1 MSLIIYLDKKSFS
14 FGGKIMT
21 KYNPF
26 DNFVAVMDK
35 AAGVMGI
42 SEEDYLTFKYPE
54 RELKVALPVRMDDG
68 SLKVFE
74 GFRIQHSTLR
84 GPAKGGVRY
93 HQNVNV
99 DEVRALSAWMTFKCA
114 VAAIPYGGGK
124 GGIVCR
130 PREMSKGE
138 LERLTRT
145 YIDKISAIISPY
157 TDIPAPDVGTNAQTM
172 DWMVD
177 EYSKLKGE
185 SVYGIVTGKSI
196 EIGGSKGRN
205 EATGRGVCF
214 VTLEMMKKYNM
225 KPEDCKIV
233 IQGMGNVGSI
243 SAKLL
248 AEEGAKIVAVSDVSG
263 AIYNE
268 NGLDIAGIYKYLDS
282 GKNLLDGYTGDCKR
296 ITNAELLELPCDILI
311 PAALENQIT
320 AENADRIK
328 AKIVIEAANGP
339 TSVEADE
346 ILNKKGVKV
355 IPDILSNS
363 GGVIVSYFEWVQNL
377 QNFYWEEDDV
387 NAKLKRQIVG
397 AFNDVFDARE
407 KYDCTFRVAAY
418 IVALNRLVTAKKLR
432 G

>member
-1 MSLIIYLDKKSFS
+1 
-14 FGGKIMT
+14 MT

-145 YIDKISAIISPY
+145 YIDKISAIISPN

-248 AEEGAKIVAVSDVSG
+248 AEEGAKIIAVSDVSC

-282 GKNLLDGYTGDCKR
+282 GKNLLDGYTDDCKR

-355 IPDILSNS
+355 LPDILSNS

>member
-1 MSLIIYLDKKSFS
+1 
-14 FGGKIMT
+14 MT

-54 RELKVALPVRMDDG
+54 RELKVAFPVRMDDG

-145 YIDKISAIISPY
+145 YIDKISAIISPN

-248 AEEGAKIVAVSDVSG
+248 AEEGAKIIAVSDVSC

-268 NGLDIAGIYKYLDS
+268 NGLDISGIYKYLDS

-355 IPDILSNS
+355 LPDILSNS

>member
-1 MSLIIYLDKKSFS
+1 MAEASKLINLDPNIE
-14 FGGKIMT
+14 KI
-21 KYNPF
+21 
-26 DNFVAVMDK
+26 
-35 AAGVMGI
+35 I
-42 SEEDYLTFKYPE
+42 SNPE
-54 RELKVALPVRMDDG
+54 RTVEVSIPVKMDDG
-68 SLKVFE
+68 HVEVFT
-74 GFRIQHSTLR
+74 GYRSCNSTVL
-84 GPAKGGVRY
+84 GPGKGGVRF
-93 HQNVNV
+93 HQNVSM
-99 DEVRALSAWMTFKCA
+99 DEVKTLGFWMTTKCA
-114 VAAIPYGGGK
+114 IAGLPYGGGK

-145 YIDKISAIISPY
+145 YIDKISAIISPN

-248 AEEGAKIVAVSDVSG
+248 AEEGAKIIAVSDVSC

-355 IPDILSNS
+355 LPDILSNS

>member
-1 MSLIIYLDKKSFS
+1 
-14 FGGKIMT
+14 MT

-42 SEEDYLTFKYPE
+42 NEEDYLTFKYPE

-145 YIDKISAIISPY
+145 YIDKISAIISPN

-248 AEEGAKIVAVSDVSG
+248 DEEGAKIIAVSDVSC

-355 IPDILSNS
+355 LPDILSNS

>member
-1 MSLIIYLDKKSFS
+1 
-14 FGGKIMT
+14 MT

-145 YIDKISAIISPY
+145 YIDKISAIISPNI
-157 TDIPAPDVGTNAQTM
+157 DIPAPDVGTNAQTM

-248 AEEGAKIVAVSDVSG
+248 AEEGAKIIAVSDVSC

-355 IPDILSNS
+355 LPDILSNS

>member
-1 MSLIIYLDKKSFS
+1 
-14 FGGKIMT
+14 MT

-248 AEEGAKIVAVSDVSG
+248 AQEGAKIIAVSDVSC

-355 IPDILSNS
+355 LPDILSNS

>member
-1 MSLIIYLDKKSFS
+1 MA
-14 FGGKIMT
+14 

-145 YIDKISAIISPY
+145 YIDKISAIISPN

-248 AEEGAKIVAVSDVSG
+248 DEEGAKIIAVSDVSC

-268 NGLDIAGIYKYLDS
+268 NGLDISGIYKYLDS

-355 IPDILSNS
+355 LPDILSNS

-407 KYDCTFRVAAY
+407 KYNCTFRVAAY

>member
-1 MSLIIYLDKKSFS
+1 MA
-14 FGGKIMT
+14 

-130 PREMSKGE
+130 PREMSKSE

-145 YIDKISAIISPY
+145 YIDKISAIISPN

-225 KPEDCKIV
+225 KPEDCRIV

-248 AEEGAKIVAVSDVSG
+248 AEEGAKIVAVSDVSC

-355 IPDILSNS
+355 LPDILSNS

>member
-1 MSLIIYLDKKSFS
+1 MA
-14 FGGKIMT
+14 

-145 YIDKISAIISPY
+145 YIDKISAIISPN

-248 AEEGAKIVAVSDVSG
+248 AQEGAKIIAVSDVSC

-355 IPDILSNS
+355 LPDILSNS

-387 NAKLKRQIVG
+387 KAKLKRQIVG

>member
-1 MSLIIYLDKKSFS
+1 MA
-14 FGGKIMT
+14 

-145 YIDKISAIISPY
+145 YIDKISAIISPN

-248 AEEGAKIVAVSDVSG
+248 EEEGAKIIAVSDVSC

-355 IPDILSNS
+355 LPDILSNS

-418 IVALNRLVTAKKLR
+418 FVALNRLVTAKKLR

>member
-1 MSLIIYLDKKSFS
+1 MA
-14 FGGKIMT
+14 

-145 YIDKISAIISPY
+145 YIDKISAIISPN

-225 KPEDCKIV
+225 QPEDCKIV

-248 AEEGAKIVAVSDVSG
+248 AEEGTKIIAVSDVSC

-268 NGLDIAGIYKYLDS
+268 NGLDIAGIYKHLDS

-355 IPDILSNS
+355 LPDILSNS

>member
-1 MSLIIYLDKKSFS
+1 MLDKKSFS

-145 YIDKISAIISPY
+145 YIDKISAIISPN

-248 AEEGAKIVAVSDVSG
+248 EEEGAKIIAVSDVSC

-268 NGLDIAGIYKYLDS
+268 NGLDISGIYKYLDS

-355 IPDILSNS
+355 LPDILSNS

>member
-1 MSLIIYLDKKSFS
+1 
-14 FGGKIMT
+14 MT

-130 PREMSKGE
+130 PREMSKCE

-145 YIDKISAIISPY
+145 YIDKISAIISPN

-248 AEEGAKIVAVSDVSG
+248 DEEGAKIIAVSDVSC

-355 IPDILSNS
+355 LPDILSNS

>member
-1 MSLIIYLDKKSFS
+1 
-14 FGGKIMT
+14 MT

-145 YIDKISAIISPY
+145 YIDKISAIISPN

-225 KPEDCKIV
+225 KPENCKIV

-248 AEEGAKIVAVSDVSG
+248 AEEGAKIIAVSDVSC

-355 IPDILSNS
+355 LPDILSNS

>member
-1 MSLIIYLDKKSFS
+1 
-14 FGGKIMT
+14 MT

-145 YIDKISAIISPY
+145 YIDKISAIISPNI
-157 TDIPAPDVGTNAQTM
+157 DIPAPDVGTNAQTM

-248 AEEGAKIVAVSDVSG
+248 AQEGAKIIAVSDVSC

-355 IPDILSNS
+355 LPDILSNS

>member
-1 MSLIIYLDKKSFS
+1 MA
-14 FGGKIMT
+14 

-35 AAGVMGI
+35 AAGVVGI

-145 YIDKISAIISPY
+145 YIDKISAIISPN

-248 AEEGAKIVAVSDVSG
+248 AEEGAKIVAVSDVSC

-296 ITNAELLELPCDILI
+296 ITNAELLEFPCDILI

-355 IPDILSNS
+355 LPDILSNS

-387 NAKLKRQIVG
+387 NVKLKRQIVG

>member
-1 MSLIIYLDKKSFS
+1 MLDKKSIS

-145 YIDKISAIISPY
+145 YIDKISAIISPN

-248 AEEGAKIVAVSDVSG
+248 AEEGAKIIAVSDVSC

-268 NGLDIAGIYKYLDS
+268 NGLDISGIYKYLDS

-355 IPDILSNS
+355 LPDILSNS

>member
-1 MSLIIYLDKKSFS
+1 
-14 FGGKIMT
+14 MT

-145 YIDKISAIISPY
+145 YIDKISAIISPN

-248 AEEGAKIVAVSDVSG
+248 AEEGAKIIAVSDVSC

-355 IPDILSNS
+355 LPDILSNS

-397 AFNDVFDARE
+397 AFSDVFDARE

>member
-1 MSLIIYLDKKSFS
+1 
-14 FGGKIMT
+14 MT

-145 YIDKISAIISPY
+145 YIDKISAIISPN

-225 KPEDCKIV
+225 RPEDCKIV

-248 AEEGAKIVAVSDVSG
+248 AEEGAKIIAVSDVSC

-355 IPDILSNS
+355 LPDILSNS

-387 NAKLKRQIVG
+387 NAKLKRQIVS

>member
-1 MSLIIYLDKKSFS
+1 
-14 FGGKIMT
+14 MT

-130 PREMSKGE
+130 PREMGKGE

-145 YIDKISAIISPY
+145 YIDKISAIISPN

-248 AEEGAKIVAVSDVSG
+248 AEEGAKIVAVSDVSC

-355 IPDILSNS
+355 LPDILSNS

>member
-1 MSLIIYLDKKSFS
+1 MA
-14 FGGKIMT
+14 

-145 YIDKISAIISPY
+145 YIDKISAIISPNI
-157 TDIPAPDVGTNAQTM
+157 DIPAPDVGTNAQTM

-248 AEEGAKIVAVSDVSG
+248 AQEGAKIIAVSDVSC

-355 IPDILSNS
+355 LPDILSNS

>member
-1 MSLIIYLDKKSFS
+1 
-14 FGGKIMT
+14 MT

-93 HQNVNV
+93 HQNVDV

-145 YIDKISAIISPY
+145 YIDKISAIISPN

-248 AEEGAKIVAVSDVSG
+248 AEEGAKIVAVSDVSC

-355 IPDILSNS
+355 LPDILSNS

>member
-1 MSLIIYLDKKSFS
+1 MA
-14 FGGKIMT
+14 

-145 YIDKISAIISPY
+145 YIDKISAIISPN

-225 KPEDCKIV
+225 KPEDCRIV

-248 AEEGAKIVAVSDVSG
+248 AEEGAKIIAVSDVSC

-355 IPDILSNS
+355 LPDILSNS

>member
-1 MSLIIYLDKKSFS
+1 
-14 FGGKIMT
+14 MT

-42 SEEDYLTFKYPE
+42 SKEDYLTFKYPE

-145 YIDKISAIISPY
+145 YIDKISAIISPN

-248 AEEGAKIVAVSDVSG
+248 AEEGAKIIAVSDVSC

-268 NGLDIAGIYKYLDS
+268 NGLDISGIYKYLDS

-355 IPDILSNS
+355 LPDILSNS

>member
-1 MSLIIYLDKKSFS
+1 
-14 FGGKIMT
+14 MT

-145 YIDKISAIISPY
+145 YIDKISAIISPN

-248 AEEGAKIVAVSDVSG
+248 AEEGAKIIAVSDVSC

-355 IPDILSNS
+355 LPDILSNS

-387 NAKLKRQIVG
+387 NAKLKRQIVS

-418 IVALNRLVTAKKLR
+418 IVALNRLVTANKLR

>member
-1 MSLIIYLDKKSFS
+1 
-14 FGGKIMT
+14 MT

-130 PREMSKGE
+130 PREMSKSE

-145 YIDKISAIISPY
+145 YIDKISAIISPN

-225 KPEDCKIV
+225 KPEDCRIV

-248 AEEGAKIVAVSDVSG
+248 AEEGAKIIAVSDVSC

-355 IPDILSNS
+355 LPDILSNS

>member
-1 MSLIIYLDKKSFS
+1 
-14 FGGKIMT
+14 MT

-145 YIDKISAIISPY
+145 YIDKISAIISPN

-248 AEEGAKIVAVSDVSG
+248 EEEGAKIIAVSDVSC

-282 GKNLLDGYTGDCKR
+282 GKNLLEGYTGDCKR

-355 IPDILSNS
+355 LPDILSNS

>member
-1 MSLIIYLDKKSFS
+1 MA
-14 FGGKIMT
+14 

-99 DEVRALSAWMTFKCA
+99 NEVRALSAWMTFKCA

-145 YIDKISAIISPY
+145 YIDKISAIISPN

-248 AEEGAKIVAVSDVSG
+248 AEEGAKIIAVSDVSC

-355 IPDILSNS
+355 LPDILSNS

-377 QNFYWEEDDV
+377 QNFYWEEDDI

>member
-1 MSLIIYLDKKSFS
+1 MA
-14 FGGKIMT
+14 

-68 SLKVFE
+68 SLRVFE

-145 YIDKISAIISPY
+145 YIDKISAIISPN

-248 AEEGAKIVAVSDVSG
+248 AEEGAKIIAVSDVSC

-355 IPDILSNS
+355 LPDILSNS

>member
-1 MSLIIYLDKKSFS
+1 
-14 FGGKIMT
+14 MT

-42 SEEDYLTFKYPE
+42 SEEDYLTFKHPE

-145 YIDKISAIISPY
+145 YIDKISAIISPN

-248 AEEGAKIVAVSDVSG
+248 EEEGAKIIAVSDVSC

-268 NGLDIAGIYKYLDS
+268 NGLDISGIYKYLDS

-355 IPDILSNS
+355 LPDILSNS

>member
-1 MSLIIYLDKKSFS
+1 
-14 FGGKIMT
+14 MT

-145 YIDKISAIISPY
+145 YIDKISAIISPN

-248 AEEGAKIVAVSDVSG
+248 AEEGAKIIAVSDVSC

-339 TSVEADE
+339 TSVEADD

-355 IPDILSNS
+355 LPDILSNS

>member
-1 MSLIIYLDKKSFS
+1 
-14 FGGKIMT
+14 MT

-35 AAGVMGI
+35 AAGVMSI

-145 YIDKISAIISPY
+145 YIDKISAIISPN

-248 AEEGAKIVAVSDVSG
+248 AEEGAKIVAVSDVSC

-355 IPDILSNS
+355 LPDILSNS

>member
-1 MSLIIYLDKKSFS
+1 
-14 FGGKIMT
+14 MT

-68 SLKVFE
+68 SLKVFD

-145 YIDKISAIISPY
+145 YIDKISAIISPN

-248 AEEGAKIVAVSDVSG
+248 AEEGAKIVAVSDVSC

-355 IPDILSNS
+355 LPDILSNS

>member
-1 MSLIIYLDKKSFS
+1 
-14 FGGKIMT
+14 MT

-145 YIDKISAIISPY
+145 YIDKISAIISPN

-248 AEEGAKIVAVSDVSG
+248 AEEGAKIIAVSDVSC

-268 NGLDIAGIYKYLDS
+268 NGLDISGIYKYLDS

-355 IPDILSNS
+355 LPDILSNS

-387 NAKLKRQIVG
+387 NAKLKRQIVS

>member
-1 MSLIIYLDKKSFS
+1 MA
-14 FGGKIMT
+14 

-145 YIDKISAIISPY
+145 YVDKISAIISPN

-248 AEEGAKIVAVSDVSG
+248 EEEGAKIIAVSDVSC

-355 IPDILSNS
+355 LPDILSNS

>member
-1 MSLIIYLDKKSFS
+1 
-14 FGGKIMT
+14 MT

-248 AEEGAKIVAVSDVSG
+248 AEEGAKIIAVSDVSC

-346 ILNKKGVKV
+346 VLNKKGVKV
-355 IPDILSNS
+355 LPDILSNS

>member
-1 MSLIIYLDKKSFS
+1 
-14 FGGKIMT
+14 MT

-42 SEEDYLTFKYPE
+42 REEDYLTFKYPE

-145 YIDKISAIISPY
+145 YIDKISAIISPN

-248 AEEGAKIVAVSDVSG
+248 AEEGAKIIAVSDVSC

-355 IPDILSNS
+355 LPDILSNS

>member
-1 MSLIIYLDKKSFS
+1 MA
-14 FGGKIMT
+14 

-26 DNFVAVMDK
+26 DNFVAGMDK

-145 YIDKISAIISPY
+145 YIDKISAIISPN

-248 AEEGAKIVAVSDVSG
+248 AEEGAKIIAVSDVSC

-355 IPDILSNS
+355 LPDILSNS

-377 QNFYWEEDDV
+377 QNFYWEEVDV

>member
-1 MSLIIYLDKKSFS
+1 MLDKKSFS

-145 YIDKISAIISPY
+145 YIDKISAIISPN

-248 AEEGAKIVAVSDVSG
+248 EEEGAKIIAVSDVSC

-355 IPDILSNS
+355 LPDILSNS

>member
-1 MSLIIYLDKKSFS
+1 
-14 FGGKIMT
+14 MT

-54 RELKVALPVRMDDG
+54 RELKVALPIRMDDG

-145 YIDKISAIISPY
+145 YIDKISAIISPN

-248 AEEGAKIVAVSDVSG
+248 AEEGAKIIAVSDVSC

-268 NGLDIAGIYKYLDS
+268 NGLDISGIYKYLDS

-355 IPDILSNS
+355 LPDILSNS